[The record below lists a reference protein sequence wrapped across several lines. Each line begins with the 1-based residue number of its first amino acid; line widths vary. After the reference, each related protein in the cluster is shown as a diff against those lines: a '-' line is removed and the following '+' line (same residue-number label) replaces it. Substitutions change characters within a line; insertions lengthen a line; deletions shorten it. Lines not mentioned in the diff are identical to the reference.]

1 MFLMIKF
8 SRNNISNLK
17 YVYDYFKGKIIEPSN
32 HQIKIYIDNEINPI
46 KLKNEFNNLEL
57 PDDIDD
63 VDLLNDILNDYN
75 IISLSKMIKNTN
87 GLLNVINDIKPT
99 NINTSDIAN
108 ISENNIAN
116 INTNIANINNN
127 IANINTNITNI
138 NNNIDENKIDLNDF
152 KEYHFMN
159 NSKPKLIDGSFIAND
174 IRNMCNTFDIPLYN
188 KNITKNNMTT
198 TRKINNNG
206 QTNEQVNKI
215 FRKLPC
221 ISYTVLDKQVIKSLC
236 EISLSDVD
244 KIILYTN
251 DQIIEINSKLT
262 FLNLNYIISEMNINK
277 IKFIIYSSNCCYK
290 YYFN

>member
-1 MFLMIKF
+1 MIKF

-99 NINTSDIAN
+99 NINTNDIVN
-108 ISENNIAN
+108 ISENNIVN
-116 INTNIANINNN
+116 INTD
-127 IANINTNITNI
+127 IANINT
-138 NNNIDENKIDLNDF
+138 NIDENKIDLNDF

-198 TRKINNNG
+198 TRKINNNE
-206 QTNEQVNKI
+206 QINERVNKI

-221 ISYTVLDKQVIKSLC
+221 MSYTVLDKKVIKSLC